1 MPDVDIDFFDRDGT
15 LKLFKHAPAS
25 IIKDDKIEKHKT
37 VVYFHAVPTH
47 PITGHS
53 TLDYKKAEDRGYF
66 KIDFEIADDIEFDD
80 GDCCVIIKSNGTI
93 GRVVMPEMN
102 KSIIDTAGYKKLLD
116 VLEIIKPGSKKDFIK
131 YNQEEKR
138 KSYH

>member
-1 MPDVDIDFFDRDGT
+1 MN
-15 LKLFKHAPAS
+15 
-25 IIKDDKIEKHKT
+25 
-37 VVYFHAVPTH
+37 
-47 PITGHS
+47 
-53 TLDYKKAEDRGYF
+53 

-102 KSIIDTAGYKKLLD
+102 KDIIDTKGYRKLLD
-116 VLEIIKPGSKKDFIK
+116 VLEILKPGSKKDFIK

>member
-1 MPDVDIDFFDRDGT
+1 M
-15 LKLFKHAPAS
+15 S
-25 IIKDDKIEKHKT
+25 
-37 VVYFHAVPTH
+37 
-47 PITGHS
+47 
-53 TLDYKKAEDRGYF
+53 

-102 KSIIDTAGYKKLLD
+102 KDIIGTAGYRKLLD
-116 VLEIIKPGSKKDFIK
+116 VLEILKPGSKKDFIK
-131 YNQEEKR
+131 YNLEEKR

>member
-1 MPDVDIDFFDRDGT
+1 M
-15 LKLFKHAPAS
+15 S
-25 IIKDDKIEKHKT
+25 
-37 VVYFHAVPTH
+37 
-47 PITGHS
+47 
-53 TLDYKKAEDRGYF
+53 
-66 KIDFEIADDIEFDD
+66 KIDFEIADDIEFED

-102 KSIIDTAGYKKLLD
+102 KNIIDTKGYKKLLD
-116 VLEIIKPGSKKDFIK
+116 VLEILKPGSKKDFIK

>member
-1 MPDVDIDFFDRDGT
+1 M
-15 LKLFKHAPAS
+15 S
-25 IIKDDKIEKHKT
+25 
-37 VVYFHAVPTH
+37 
-47 PITGHS
+47 
-53 TLDYKKAEDRGYF
+53 

-102 KSIIDTAGYKKLLD
+102 KDIIDTKGYKKLLD

>member
-1 MPDVDIDFFDRDGT
+1 
-15 LKLFKHAPAS
+15 LS
-25 IIKDDKIEKHKT
+25 
-37 VVYFHAVPTH
+37 
-47 PITGHS
+47 
-53 TLDYKKAEDRGYF
+53 

-102 KSIIDTAGYKKLLD
+102 KNIIATKGYKKLLD
-116 VLEIIKPGSKKDFIK
+116 VLEIIKPGSKKNFIN
-131 YNQEEKR
+131 YNHEEKR

>member
-1 MPDVDIDFFDRDGT
+1 MNN
-15 LKLFKHAPAS
+15 
-25 IIKDDKIEKHKT
+25 
-37 VVYFHAVPTH
+37 
-47 PITGHS
+47 
-53 TLDYKKAEDRGYF
+53 

-80 GDCCVIIKSNGTI
+80 GDCCVIIKSDGTI

-102 KSIIDTAGYKKLLD
+102 KDIIGTVGYRKLLD
-116 VLEIIKPGSKKDFIK
+116 VLEILKPGSKKDFIK

>member
-1 MPDVDIDFFDRDGT
+1 MN
-15 LKLFKHAPAS
+15 
-25 IIKDDKIEKHKT
+25 
-37 VVYFHAVPTH
+37 
-47 PITGHS
+47 
-53 TLDYKKAEDRGYF
+53 
-66 KIDFEIADDIEFDD
+66 KIDFEVADDLEFDD

-102 KSIIDTAGYKKLLD
+102 KDIIDTKGYKKLLD
-116 VLEIIKPGSKKDFIK
+116 VLEILKPGSKKDFIK

>member
-1 MPDVDIDFFDRDGT
+1 M
-15 LKLFKHAPAS
+15 S
-25 IIKDDKIEKHKT
+25 
-37 VVYFHAVPTH
+37 
-47 PITGHS
+47 
-53 TLDYKKAEDRGYF
+53 

-102 KSIIDTAGYKKLLD
+102 KDIIDTKGYKKLLD
-116 VLEIIKPGSKKDFIK
+116 VLEILKPGSKKDFIK
-131 YNQEEKR
+131 YNREEKR

>member
-1 MPDVDIDFFDRDGT
+1 M
-15 LKLFKHAPAS
+15 S
-25 IIKDDKIEKHKT
+25 
-37 VVYFHAVPTH
+37 
-47 PITGHS
+47 
-53 TLDYKKAEDRGYF
+53 

-102 KSIIDTAGYKKLLD
+102 KNIIDTAGYKKLLD
-116 VLEIIKPGSKKDFIK
+116 VLEIIKPGSKKDFIN